1 MSTKKEKHEQLYI
14 YIYDVVKNGNISAL
28 YLHNLWQLVIINN
41 IDISSKE
48 INNRAPLSII
58 IMYKIVKYF

>member
-1 MSTKKEKHEQLYI
+1 MSTKKEKHEQL

-48 INNRAPLSII
+48 INNRVPLSII
-58 IMYKIVKYF
+58 IMHIKKL